1 MKKSNRIEPLHSFIQ
16 NMPDEQS
23 REAFAVAC
31 GSTIAYIRQ
40 VAYGFKDCSA
50 DLAIAIAENTNWIVT
65 PHQIRPQTFR
75 NQHDGLPL
83 SLFVQRAQ
91 QVV

>member
-1 MKKSNRIEPLHSFIQ
+1 MKQITPIPELVAHVNGL
-16 NMPDEQS
+16 QS
-23 REAFAVAC
+23 EDARVDFAAKC
-31 GSTIAYIRQ
+31 GVTIGSLRQ
-40 VAYGFKDCSA
+40 IMYGHGIASA
-50 DLAIAIAENTNWIVT
+50 DVALSIAENTNWIVT